1 MKIALVNTISPFIR
15 GGAEIL
21 VDDLYT
27 QLVKRGHNVE
37 LFCLPFPNDYEVQ
50 LLELVLASKFLDF
63 SDYDRVIAFK
73 FPAYCVCHRHKKL
86 WMFHQ
91 FRQVY
96 DLFGAEDGLLVNPE
110 TEALKR
116 IITEID
122 NRDIA
127 GAEQVFVNAWEVA
140 NRLKKYNGLDSI
152 VLPPP
157 LLNYEEYFNEQTG
170 DYFYYPSRVNSLKR
184 QHIAVEAMRYV
195 QTDVK
200 LVVEGVC
207 PDSEYDRLLKDTI
220 KKFNLGSKVTYNNTW
235 IDDDDKIKKIANSL
249 GVIYIPYLED
259 SCGFVTMEGFYAA
272 KPVLSFVD
280 SGGTKEFIKN
290 DVSGYLV
297 EPTPQALAAKMDY
310 LFMHRDLAKRMGE
323 NARKDILAQN
333 ITWDETVRRLLS

>member
-21 VDDLYT
+21 VDDLHT
-27 QLVKRGHNVE
+27 QLVKHGHDVE
-37 LFCLPFPNDYEVQ
+37 LFRLPFPNEYEVQ
-50 LLELVLASKFLDF
+50 LLELVLASKLLDF
-63 SDYDRVIAFK
+63 SAYDQVIAFK
-73 FPAYCVCHRHKKL
+73 FPAYCVCHRHKKM

-96 DLFGAEDGLLVNPE
+96 DLFGAKDGLLDNPE
-110 TEALKR
+110 TRALKQV
-116 IITEID
+116 ITELD
-122 NRDIA
+122 TRDIA
-127 GAEQVFVNAWEVA
+127 AAEQVFVNAQEVA
-140 NRLKKYNGLDSI
+140 NRLKKYNGLDSA

-157 LLNYEEYFNEQTG
+157 LLNYEEYSDEQTG

-184 QHIAVEAMRYV
+184 QHMAIEAMRYV

-200 LVVEGVC
+200 LIVDGIC
-207 PDSEYDRLLKDTI
+207 PDSEYDRLLKTTI
-220 KKFNLGSKVTYNNTW
+220 EKYDLGSKVTYTNQW
-235 IDDDDKIKKIANSL
+235 IDDKDKIKKIADSL

-272 KPVLSFVD
+272 KPVLSFLD

-290 DVSGYLV
+290 DFSGYLV
-297 EPTPQALAAKMDY
+297 EPTPQALAGKMDY
-310 LFMHRDLAKRMGE
+310 LFTHKDVAKTMGE
-323 NARKDILAQN
+323 NARKDILARN